1 MKWIW
6 LPVAACLLAAC
17 VGSAGNRPQAE
28 VYDFG
33 LPVERLTE
41 DGRWSNVAI
50 DIKAPQW
57 VDSRDIE
64 YRLLYENPLN
74 LRRYAASH
82 WAGAPGPLLS
92 QRLRQQLGLGGGSG
106 QTSVACLLRVELQEF
121 SQLFDT
127 PLRSRGLL
135 QGRASML
142 DPRRQIIDEREFAIV
157 RPAPTADARGGVSAL
172 VATSEDLGRQLA
184 AWLNDL
190 EKRGRLK
197 GCRPTAEERQ

>member
-1 MKWIW
+1 
-6 LPVAACLLAAC
+6 
-17 VGSAGNRPQAE
+17 

-41 DGRWSNVAI
+41 DGRWSNVVA
-50 DIKAPQW
+50 ARHQGAAM

-82 WAGAPGPLLS
+82 WAGRRDHCCRSGCGS
-92 QRLRQQLGLGGGSG
+92 NWVWGGGSG

-127 PLRSRGLL
+127 PQRSRGLL
-135 QGRASML
+135 QGQRQYAR
-142 DPRRQIIDEREFAIV
+142 PRRQIIAEREFAIE

-172 VATSEDLGRQLA
+172 VATSEELGRQLA

-197 GCRPTAEERQ
+197 GCRPRQRNANNTDSL